1 MINHH
6 NSDTKDIT
14 IMFIIMIIAAIFS
27 GMNMWVSNIS
37 DIRIQLNDIYMGI
50 IMAGWMFLLMG
61 IFYSL
66 NNYIWI
72 GSTTIILLFYFIRNQ
87 IFVNQYEYLNSMIPH
102 HSMAVFMS
110 EKIKQKN
117 IIKDQEINDLVSNI
131 ITTQEEEI
139 RLMKKYS

>member
-1 MINHH
+1 
-6 NSDTKDIT
+6 
-14 IMFIIMIIAAIFS
+14 
-27 GMNMWVSNIS
+27 
-37 DIRIQLNDIYMGI
+37 
-50 IMAGWMFLLMG
+50 
-61 IFYSL
+61 
-66 NNYIWI
+66 
-72 GSTTIILLFYFIRNQ
+72 
-87 IFVNQYEYLNSMIPH
+87 MIPH